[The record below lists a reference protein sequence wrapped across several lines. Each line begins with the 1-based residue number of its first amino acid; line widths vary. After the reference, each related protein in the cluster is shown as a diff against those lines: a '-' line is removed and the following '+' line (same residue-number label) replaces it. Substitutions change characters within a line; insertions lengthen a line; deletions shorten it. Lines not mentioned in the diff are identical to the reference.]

1 MKSFVIKSLFL
12 CFGLLSLS
20 VVSDSKAEKLYT
32 LTVNIS
38 NIRNSKGRIQLQI
51 YRDEVSYK
59 KETPW
64 RTKYISKDGVKN
76 KCVTYE
82 IPWLET
88 GVYGVA
94 VLDDENQDTKME
106 YSWMM
111 PDEGFGFGDFYLK
124 GLSAPNFNDFKFQL
138 TGDKTVK
145 VVIRYM

>member
-1 MKSFVIKSLFL
+1 MKSLVVKGLIL

-20 VVSDSKAEKLYT
+20 MVKDSTSEKLHT
-32 LTVNIS
+32 LTVNIT

-51 YRDEVSYK
+51 YRDQASFL

-64 RTKYISKDGVKN
+64 RIKYVSKENMRN
-76 KCVTYE
+76 KSVTYE

-88 GVYGVA
+88 GIYGIA
-94 VLDDENQDTKME
+94 ILDDEDEDKKMK

-124 GLSAPNFNDFKFQL
+124 GLSRPHFDDFKFHL
-138 TGDKTVK
+138 NTDKTVK
-145 VVIRYM
+145 VVVRYM

>member
-1 MKSFVIKSLFL
+1 MKSLVIKSLFL

-20 VVSDSKAEKLYT
+20 MVKDSKPENLHT
-32 LTVNIS
+32 LTVTIT

-51 YRDEVSYK
+51 YRDQASFS

-64 RTKYISKDGVKN
+64 RVKYVSKENMKN
-76 KCVTYE
+76 KSVTYE

-88 GVYGVA
+88 GVYGIA
-94 VLDDENQDTKME
+94 ILDDEDNDKKMK

-124 GLSAPNFNDFKFQL
+124 GLSRPHFDDFKFYL
-138 TGDKTVK
+138 SADKSVK
-145 VVIRYM
+145 VVVRYM

>member
-1 MKSFVIKSLFL
+1 MKSLVVKGLIL

-20 VVSDSKAEKLYT
+20 MVKDSSTEKLHT
-32 LTVNIS
+32 LTVNIT

-51 YRDEVSYK
+51 YRDQASFQ

-64 RTKYISKDGVKN
+64 RVKYVSKENMKN
-76 KCVTYE
+76 KSVTYE

-88 GVYGVA
+88 GVYGIA
-94 VLDDENQDTKME
+94 ILDDEDGDKKMK

-124 GLSAPNFNDFKFQL
+124 GLSRPHFDDFKFHL
-138 TGDKTVK
+138 NADKTVK
-145 VVIRYM
+145 VVVRYM